1 MQQSPKLPYVR
12 ALLTQRAI
20 LVSVT

>member
-20 LVSVT
+20 SSQ